1 MPEQQSRRRHQPGH
15 PWPVVHRQSS
25 MLMNRVTKSFIA
37 LFASGLVAGQL
48 LAAEDVRWQR
58 YDESRDLATLAAHEN
73 EGMHYILLNSKV
85 LDKNTLWE
93 GFADE
98 LNSFGAARYQELK
111 PLILEAGI
119 AELQAAV
126 AVGDLSYEEL
136 TTFYLYRIRDIESDD
151 GAYLNG
157 LIALNP
163 QAIERARELDRARAS
178 ALEMDRDPIYG
189 IPVLLKDNVNAEGM
203 ATTAGA
209 IALQNNF
216 TGDAFITERLK
227 EKGAI
232 ILGKANLSEWAYF
245 FCDDCPSGYSAMGG
259 QTLNP
264 YGRFEFNTGG
274 SSAGSG
280 ATIAANYAAV
290 AVGSE
295 TSGSILSPSSANSLV
310 GLKPSTGSLSRS
322 GVVPISASLDTAG
335 PMTRSVADAVI
346 LFNAMTGYDQ
356 ADTAMPLLSEDMS
369 LIYREVEF
377 DGKRLGAL
385 DIFADNS
392 FYTDALRLLG
402 ENGAAIVDVV
412 MPEYDR
418 EGFGELLGVE
428 MVRDLALY
436 LEHHAADGVMIDSVY
451 SLRAFNL
458 ADMDARAPY
467 GQAEVDRMVELN
479 YTAEE
484 MEALRAR
491 LQNGA
496 RAAMEELFEN
506 NNLDVLLS
514 VNNNSAGFAALANYP
529 ALTIPMGYQEDG
541 RPVGLTLIAPSF
553 SEQLLI
559 DVGAKFEALTNARR
573 IPAGYQ

>member
-1 MPEQQSRRRHQPGH
+1 MRLVSISLSLIL
-15 PWPVVHRQSS
+15 VFSA
-25 MLMNRVTKSFIA
+25 VTA
-37 LFASGLVAGQL
+37 PL
-48 LAAEDVRWQR
+48 LAAEDNRWQR
-58 YDESRDLATLAAHEN
+58 YDESADLAVLAAHEN
-73 EGMHYILLNSKV
+73 ERMHYLLLNSKV

-93 GFADE
+93 RFTDE

-111 PLILEAGI
+111 PLILEASI

-126 AVGDLSYEEL
+126 TVGELTYEEL
-136 TTFYLYRIRDIESDD
+136 TIFYLYRIRDIESDD
-151 GAYLNG
+151 SAYLNG
-157 LIALNP
+157 VIALNP
-163 QAIERARELDRARAS
+163 QAIERARELDHARAS

-189 IPVLLKDNVNAEGM
+189 MPVLLKDNVNAEGM

-216 TGDAFITERLK
+216 TNDAFITERLK

-264 YGRFEFNTGG
+264 YGRLEFNTGG

-280 ATIAANYAAV
+280 ATIAANYAVV

-310 GLKPSTGSLSRS
+310 GLKPTTGSLSRS
-322 GVVPISASLDTAG
+322 GVVPISASLDTTG
-335 PMTRSVADAVI
+335 PMTRSVADAVV

-356 ADTAMPLLSEDMS
+356 ADTAMSLLSEDMS
-369 LIYREVEF
+369 LIYREA
-377 DGKRLGAL
+377 DLDDKRLGAL
-385 DIFADNS
+385 DVFMDNN

-436 LEHHAADGVMIDSVY
+436 LENSAADDVMIDSVN
-451 SLRAFNL
+451 SLQTFNL
-458 ADMDARAPY
+458 ADMDVRAPY

-491 LQNGA
+491 LQDGA
-496 RAAMEELFEN
+496 RAAIEELFQS

-514 VNNNSAGFAALANYP
+514 VNNSTAGFAALASYP
-529 ALTIPMGYQEDG
+529 ALTIPMGYQENG
-541 RPVGLTLIAPSF
+541 RPVGLTLIAPPF

-559 DVGAKFEALTNARR
+559 DVGARFEALTNARR
-573 IPAGYQ
+573 IPADYQ